1 MPEIDKHEIRSPELQ
16 EVMSEIP
23 GRFLRWGLFLF
34 FAIILA
40 ILGVTWFINYPDIV
54 TAPVTITTYNSPA
67 PLVAKSGGKI
77 ERLLVDNGEDV
88 TTDQSV
94 AIIENT
100 AVYEDLLT
108 LVAFLDTLDNNNPD
122 WRNKV
127 AKYFPPENLSIGE
140 IQTSYSRFVTYFFQF
155 REYLKQSYILSKLKL
170 LKQQIRNQQE
180 YTAELLTQERLSE
193 EDLKLVF
200 RSYERDSVLYYSS
213 LHSITLSEYERSK
226 QVLIQKKSAHSSL
239 KASIKNNES
248 SALKMKES
256 RLDLL
261 VQLDKELH
269 QYIFDLDDSYKMLT
283 LAIDQWKE
291 KYLVK
296 SPVKGRIT
304 FTSYWNI
311 NQVIKAGEILAT
323 VIPDD
328 PSRIIVRANVPVS
341 GLGKVKTGQEV
352 NIKLSGF
359 PYMEYGVLKGKIS
372 ILSLVPAGDYYI
384 AEIDLI
390 DGLKSTYGI
399 NLGFINEMTG
409 TADIITE
416 DSRLIFRLIKPLRS
430 ILN

>member
-1 MPEIDKHEIRSPELQ
+1 
-16 EVMSEIP
+16 MSEIP

-40 ILGVTWFINYPDIV
+40 ILGVTWFINYPDVV

-67 PLVAKSGGKI
+67 PLPAKSGGKI
-77 ERLLVDNGEDV
+77 ERLIVGNGSDV
-88 TTDQSV
+88 ETDQPV

-100 AVYEDLLT
+100 AQYDDILV
-108 LVAFLDTLDNNNPD
+108 LVAFLDTLEGNQD
-122 WRNKV
+122 WQNDV
-127 AKYFPPENLSIGE
+127 TKYLPPEELSLGE
-140 IQTSYSRFVTYFFQF
+140 VQTSYSRFLTYFFQF
-155 REYLKQSYILSKLKL
+155 REYLRQSYIHSKLEL
-170 LKQQIRNQQE
+170 LDQQIRKQHE
-180 YTAELLTQERLSE
+180 YTAELLNQEKLSA
-193 EDLKLVF
+193 EDLNLVL
-200 RSYERDSVLYYSS
+200 RSYERDSVLYYSK
-213 LHSITLSEYERSK
+213 LHSVTLSEYERSK
-226 QVLIQKKSAHSSL
+226 QALIQKKSAHSSL
-239 KASIKNNES
+239 RASITNNES

-256 RLDLL
+256 RLDLQ

-269 QYIFDLDDSYKMLT
+269 QYSLDLDDSYKMLS

-291 KYLVK
+291 KYLIK

-328 PSRIIVRANVPVS
+328 PSRIIARANVPVS

-352 NIKLSGF
+352 NIKLSGY
-359 PYMEYGVLKGKIS
+359 PYMELGVLKGRIS
-372 ILSLVPAGDYYI
+372 TLSLVPAGDYYI

-390 DGLKSTYGI
+390 NGLISTYGI

-409 TADIITE
+409 TADVITE
-416 DSRLIFRLIKPLRS
+416 NSRLIFRLIKPMRS
-430 ILN
+430 ILK

>member
-1 MPEIDKHEIRSPELQ
+1 
-16 EVMSEIP
+16 MSEIP

-34 FAIILA
+34 FAIIVA
-40 ILGVTWFINYPDIV
+40 ILGVTWFINYPDVV

-77 ERLLVDNGEDV
+77 EKLIVSNGSDIV
-88 TTDQSV
+88 TDQPV
-94 AIIENT
+94 ALIENT
-100 AVYEDLLT
+100 AEYNDILA
-108 LVAFLDTLDNNNPD
+108 LVAFLYTLEGNQD
-122 WRNKV
+122 WQNDV
-127 AKYFPPENLSIGE
+127 TKYAPPEELSIGE
-140 IQTSYSRFVTYFFQF
+140 IQTSYSRFLTYFFQF
-155 REYLKQSYILSKLKL
+155 REYLRQSYIHSKLKL
-170 LKQQIRNQQE
+170 LDQQIRKQNE
-180 YTAELLTQERLSE
+180 YTAELLTQEKLSA
-193 EDLKLVF
+193 EDLNLVL
-200 RSYERDSVLYYSS
+200 RSYERDSVLYYSK
-213 LHSITLSEYERSK
+213 LHSVTLSEYERSK
-226 QVLIQKKSAHSSL
+226 QALIQKKSAHSSL

-248 SALKMKES
+248 AALKMKET

-269 QYIFDLDDSYKMLT
+269 QYKLDLDDSFKMLS

-291 KYLVK
+291 KYLIK

-328 PSRIIVRANVPVS
+328 PSRIIARANVPVS

-352 NIKLSGF
+352 NIKLAGF

-372 ILSLVPAGDYYI
+372 TLSLVPAGDYYI
-384 AEIDLI
+384 AEIDLVN
-390 DGLKSTYGI
+390 GLRSTYGI

-409 TADIITE
+409 TADIIT
-416 DSRLIFRLIKPLRS
+416 DNSRLIFRLIKPLRS
-430 ILN
+430 MLK

>member
-1 MPEIDKHEIRSPELQ
+1 MPEIVKHEIRSPELQ

-34 FAIILA
+34 FAIIVA
-40 ILGVTWFINYPDIV
+40 ILGVTWFINYPDVV

-67 PLVAKSGGKI
+67 PLTAKSGGLI
-77 ERLLVDNGEDV
+77 EKLTVDNGEDV
-88 TTDQSV
+88 STDQPV

-100 AVYEDLLT
+100 AQYDDILV
-108 LVAFLDTLDNNNPD
+108 LVAFLDTLEDNPGWQD
-122 WRNKV
+122 DVK
-127 AKYFPPENLSIGE
+127 KYSPPEELSLGE
-140 IQTSYSRFVTYFFQF
+140 VQTSYSRFLTYFFQF
-155 REYLKQSYILSKLKL
+155 REYLRQSYINSKLKL
-170 LKQQIRNQQE
+170 LDHQIRKQHE
-180 YTAELLTQERLSE
+180 YTDELLSQEKLSA
-193 EDLKLVF
+193 EDLDLVL
-200 RSYERDSVLYYSS
+200 RSYERDSVLYYSN
-213 LHSITLSEYERSK
+213 LHSVTLSEYERSK
-226 QVLIQKKSAHSSL
+226 QALIQKKSAHSSL
-239 KASIKNNES
+239 RASITNNES

-269 QYIFDLDDSYKMLT
+269 QYKLDLDDSFRMLS

-291 KYLVK
+291 KYLIK

-323 VIPDD
+323 VVPDD
-328 PSRIIVRANVPVS
+328 PSRIIARANVPVS

-372 ILSLVPAGDYYI
+372 TLSLVPAGEYYI
-384 AEIDLI
+384 AEIDLVN
-390 DGLKSTYGI
+390 GLRSTYGI

-409 TADIITE
+409 TADIIT
-416 DSRLIFRLIKPLRS
+416 DNSRLIFRLIKPLRS
-430 ILN
+430 VFK

>member
-34 FAIILA
+34 FGIILA

-77 ERLLVDNGEDV
+77 EKLLVDNGEDL

-108 LVAFLDTLDNNNPD
+108 LVLFLDTLDHNPD
-122 WRNKV
+122 WQNKV
-127 AKYFPPENLSIGE
+127 AKYIPPENLSIGE

-170 LKQQIRNQQE
+170 LEQQIRNQQE

-213 LHSITLSEYERSK
+213 LHSVTLSEYERSK

-239 KASIKNNES
+239 RASIKNNES

-269 QYIFDLDDSYKMLT
+269 QYILDLDDSYKMLT

-341 GLGKVKTGQEV
+341 GLGKVKTGQEA

-384 AEIDLI
+384 AEIDLA

-399 NLGFINEMTG
+399 KLDFINDMTG

-416 DSRLIFRLIKPLRS
+416 NSRLIFRLIKPLRS

>member
-1 MPEIDKHEIRSPELQ
+1 MPEIDKHEIKSPELQ

-34 FAIILA
+34 FAIILV

-67 PLVAKSGGKI
+67 PLVTKSGGKI
-77 ERLLVDNGEDV
+77 EKLLVDNGEDV

-108 LVAFLDTLDNNNPD
+108 LVEFLDTLDDNPD
-122 WRNKV
+122 WQNKV
-127 AKYFPPENLSIGE
+127 AKYIPPENLSIGE

-155 REYLKQSYILSKLKL
+155 GEYLRQSYILSKLKL
-170 LKQQIRNQQE
+170 FEQQIRNQQE
-180 YTAELLTQERLSE
+180 YTAELLKQEKLSE
-193 EDLKLVF
+193 EDLKLVL
-200 RSYERDSVLYYSS
+200 RSYERDSVLYHSS

-239 KASIKNNES
+239 RASIKNNES
-248 SALKMKES
+248 SALKMKET
-256 RLDLL
+256 RLDLQ

-269 QYIFDLDDSYKMLT
+269 QYILDLDDSYKMLT
-283 LAIDQWKE
+283 MAIDQWKD

-359 PYMEYGVLKGKIS
+359 PYMEYGVLKGKVS

-390 DGLKSTYGI
+390 GGLKSTYRI
-399 NLGFINEMTG
+399 NLDFINEMTG

>member
-1 MPEIDKHEIRSPELQ
+1 MPEIVKHEIRSPELQ

-34 FAIILA
+34 FAIIVA
-40 ILGVTWFINYPDIV
+40 ILGVTWFINYPDVV

-67 PLVAKSGGKI
+67 PLTAKSGGLI
-77 ERLLVDNGEDV
+77 EKLTVDNGEDV
-88 TTDQSV
+88 STDQPV

-100 AVYEDLLT
+100 AQYDDILV
-108 LVAFLDTLDNNNPD
+108 LVAFLDTLEGNQD
-122 WRNKV
+122 WQNDV
-127 AKYFPPENLSIGE
+127 TKYLPPEELSLGE
-140 IQTSYSRFVTYFFQF
+140 VQTSYSRFLTYFFQF
-155 REYLKQSYILSKLKL
+155 REYLRQSYIHSKLEL
-170 LKQQIRNQQE
+170 LDQQIRKQHE
-180 YTAELLTQERLSE
+180 YTAELLNQEKLSA
-193 EDLKLVF
+193 EDLNLVL
-200 RSYERDSVLYYSS
+200 RSYERDSVLYYSK
-213 LHSITLSEYERSK
+213 LHSVTLSEYERSK
-226 QVLIQKKSAHSSL
+226 QALIQKKSAHSSL
-239 KASIKNNES
+239 RASITNNES

-256 RLDLL
+256 RLDLQ

-269 QYIFDLDDSYKMLT
+269 QYSLDLDDSYKMLS

-291 KYLVK
+291 KYLIK

-328 PSRIIVRANVPVS
+328 PSRIIARANVPVS

-352 NIKLSGF
+352 NIKLSGY
-359 PYMEYGVLKGKIS
+359 PYMELGVLKGRIS
-372 ILSLVPAGDYYI
+372 TLSLVPAGDYYI

-390 DGLKSTYGI
+390 NGLISTYGI

-409 TADIITE
+409 TADVITE
-416 DSRLIFRLIKPLRS
+416 NSRLIFRLIKPMRS
-430 ILN
+430 ILK

>member
-1 MPEIDKHEIRSPELQ
+1 
-16 EVMSEIP
+16 MSEIP

-40 ILGVTWFINYPDIV
+40 ILGVTWFINYPDVV

-67 PLVAKSGGKI
+67 PLPAKSGGKI
-77 ERLLVDNGEDV
+77 ERLIVGNGSDV
-88 TTDQSV
+88 ETDQPV

-100 AVYEDLLT
+100 AQYEDILS
-108 LVAFLDTLDNNNPD
+108 LVAFLDTLEGNQD
-122 WRNKV
+122 WQNDVNK
-127 AKYFPPENLSIGE
+127 YSPPEELSIGE
-140 IQTSYSRFVTYFFQF
+140 VQTSYSRFLTYFFQF
-155 REYLKQSYILSKLKL
+155 REYLRQSYINSKLKL
-170 LKQQIRNQQE
+170 LDQQIRKQNE
-180 YTAELLTQERLSE
+180 YTAELLSQEKLSA
-193 EDLKLVF
+193 EDLNLVL
-200 RSYERDSVLYYSS
+200 RSYERDSVLYYSK
-213 LHSITLSEYERSK
+213 LHSVTLSEYERSK
-226 QVLIQKKSAHSSL
+226 QALIQKKSAHSSL
-239 KASIKNNES
+239 RASIRNNES

-269 QYIFDLDDSYKMLT
+269 QYKLDLDDSFRMLL

-291 KYLVK
+291 KYLIK

-328 PSRIIVRANVPVS
+328 PSRIIARANVPVS
-341 GLGKVKTGQEV
+341 GLGKVRIGQEV

-359 PYMEYGVLKGKIS
+359 PYMEYGVLKGRIS
-372 ILSLVPAGDYYI
+372 TLSLVPAGEYYI
-384 AEIDLI
+384 AEIDLAN
-390 DGLKSTYGI
+390 GLRSTYGI

-409 TADIITE
+409 TAGIIT
-416 DSRLIFRLIKPLRS
+416 DNSRLIFRLIKPLR
-430 ILN
+430 IVFK

>member
-1 MPEIDKHEIRSPELQ
+1 MPEIIKHEIRSPELQ

-34 FAIILA
+34 FAIIVA
-40 ILGVTWFINYPDIV
+40 ILGVTWFINYPDVV

-77 ERLLVDNGEDV
+77 EKLIVDNGEDV
-88 TTDQSV
+88 STDQPV

-100 AVYEDLLT
+100 AQYDDILY
-108 LVAFLDTLDNNNPD
+108 LVAFLDTLEGNQD
-122 WRNKV
+122 WQNDITKF
-127 AKYFPPENLSIGE
+127 FPPEELSIGE
-140 IQTSYSRFVTYFFQF
+140 VQSSYSRFLTYFFQF
-155 REYLKQSYILSKLKL
+155 REYLRQSYIHSKLKL
-170 LKQQIRNQQE
+170 LDQQIRKQNE
-180 YTAELLTQERLSE
+180 YTAELLIQEKLSA
-193 EDLKLVF
+193 EDLNLVL
-200 RSYERDSVLYYSS
+200 RSYERDSVLYYSK
-213 LHSITLSEYERSK
+213 LHSVTLSEYERSK
-226 QVLIQKKSAHSSL
+226 QALIQKKSAHSSL
-239 KASIKNNES
+239 RASIKNNES
-248 SALKMKES
+248 AALKMKET

-269 QYIFDLDDSYKMLT
+269 QYKLDLDDSFKMLS

-291 KYLVK
+291 KYLIK

-328 PSRIIVRANVPVS
+328 PSRIIARANVPVS

-352 NIKLSGF
+352 NIKLAGF

-372 ILSLVPAGDYYI
+372 TLSLVPAGDYYI
-384 AEIDLI
+384 AEIDLVN
-390 DGLKSTYGI
+390 GLRSTYGI
-399 NLGFINEMTG
+399 NLGFLNEMTG
-409 TADIITE
+409 TADIIT
-416 DSRLIFRLIKPLRS
+416 DNSRLIFRLIKPLRS
-430 ILN
+430 VLN

>member
-1 MPEIDKHEIRSPELQ
+1 MPEIVKHEIRSPELQ

-34 FAIILA
+34 FAIIVA
-40 ILGVTWFINYPDIV
+40 ILGVTWFINYPDVV

-67 PLVAKSGGKI
+67 PLTAKSGGLI
-77 ERLLVDNGEDV
+77 EKLTVDNGEDV
-88 TTDQSV
+88 STDQPV

-100 AVYEDLLT
+100 AQYDDILV
-108 LVAFLDTLDNNNPD
+108 LVAFLDTLEDNPGWQD
-122 WRNKV
+122 DVK
-127 AKYFPPENLSIGE
+127 KYSPPEELSLGE
-140 IQTSYSRFVTYFFQF
+140 VQTSYSRFLTYFFQF
-155 REYLKQSYILSKLKL
+155 REYLRQSYINSKLKL
-170 LKQQIRNQQE
+170 LDHQIRKQHE
-180 YTAELLTQERLSE
+180 YTDELLSQEKLSA
-193 EDLKLVF
+193 EDLDLVL
-200 RSYERDSVLYYSS
+200 RSYERDSVLYYSN
-213 LHSITLSEYERSK
+213 LHSVTLSEYERSK
-226 QVLIQKKSAHSSL
+226 QALIQKKSAHSSL
-239 KASIKNNES
+239 RASITNNES

-269 QYIFDLDDSYKMLT
+269 QYKLDLDDSFRMLS

-291 KYLVK
+291 KYLIK

-323 VIPDD
+323 AVPDD
-328 PSRIIVRANVPVS
+328 PSRIIARANVPVS

-372 ILSLVPAGDYYI
+372 TLSLVPAGEYYI
-384 AEIDLI
+384 AEIDLVN
-390 DGLKSTYGI
+390 GLRSTYGI

-409 TADIITE
+409 TADIIT
-416 DSRLIFRLIKPLRS
+416 DNSRLIFRLIKPLRS
-430 ILN
+430 VFK

>member
-1 MPEIDKHEIRSPELQ
+1 MSEIIKHEIRSPELQ

-23 GRFLRWGLFLF
+23 GSFLRWGLFLF
-34 FAIILA
+34 FAIIMA
-40 ILGVTWFINYPDIV
+40 ILGVTWFINYPDVV
-54 TAPVTITTYNSPA
+54 TAPLTITTYNSPA
-67 PLVAKSGGKI
+67 PLTAKSGGLI
-77 ERLLVDNGEDV
+77 EKLTVDNGEDV
-88 TTDQSV
+88 STDQPV

-100 AVYEDLLT
+100 AQYDDILV
-108 LVAFLDTLDNNNPD
+108 LVAFLDTLEDNPGWQD
-122 WRNKV
+122 DV
-127 AKYFPPENLSIGE
+127 TKYLPPEELSLGE
-140 IQTSYSRFVTYFFQF
+140 VQTSYSRFLTYFFQF
-155 REYLKQSYILSKLKL
+155 REYLRQSYIDSKLKL
-170 LKQQIRNQQE
+170 LDQQIRKQHE
-180 YTAELLTQERLSE
+180 YTAELLSQEKLSA
-193 EDLKLVF
+193 EDLDLVL
-200 RSYERDSVLYYSS
+200 RSYERDSVLYHSN
-213 LHSITLSEYERSK
+213 LHSVTLSEYERSK
-226 QVLIQKKSAHSSL
+226 QALIQKKSAHSSL
-239 KASIKNNES
+239 RASITNNES

-269 QYIFDLDDSYKMLT
+269 QYKLDLDDSFRMLL

-291 KYLVK
+291 KYLIK

-328 PSRIIVRANVPVS
+328 PSRIIARANVPVS

-359 PYMEYGVLKGKIS
+359 PYMEYGVLKGRIS
-372 ILSLVPAGDYYI
+372 TLSLVPAGEYYI

-390 DGLKSTYGI
+390 NGLRSTYGI

-409 TADIITE
+409 TADIIT
-416 DSRLIFRLIKPLRS
+416 DNSRLIFRLIKPMRS
-430 ILN
+430 ILK